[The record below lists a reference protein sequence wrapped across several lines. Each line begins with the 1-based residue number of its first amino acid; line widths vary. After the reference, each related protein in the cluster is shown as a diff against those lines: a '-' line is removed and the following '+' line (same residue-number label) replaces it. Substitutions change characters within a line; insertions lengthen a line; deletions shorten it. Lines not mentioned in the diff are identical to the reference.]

1 MTPLWVSCPDE
12 EAGRPEEEEKG
23 IYSGREEALE
33 VLLSSL
39 QEVKP
44 AVWASLHLFP
54 SLALCLQHCS
64 RSSPLKE
71 QAETTEVD
79 VAPHF

>member
-12 EAGRPEEEEKG
+12 EAGRLEEEAKG
-23 IYSGREEALE
+23 IYSGREEALK

-39 QEVKP
+39 QAVKP
-44 AVWASLHLFP
+44 AWVSLHLFP
-54 SLALCLQHCS
+54 SPALCLQHCS

-71 QAETTEVD
+71 QAEMTEVD
-79 VAPHF
+79 VVPHF